1 VIVAHGG
8 TPGSVA
14 ACSAGTL
21 QIRDTIRSMRILQIC
36 SAREIGGGER
46 HLADLANGLTRRD
59 HDVFAALIPSSP
71 LRSELS
77 SVPEQ
82 NILQAPMRNALN
94 VSSALKLARFASENR
109 IQIIHAHVARDYPLA
124 ALVARRSS
132 AHLIL
137 TRHVLFPMN
146 RAHKLTLRCT
156 DRVSAVSQAVADGL
170 RAQRIFSEDQIV
182 LIHNGIDVDR
192 FARGREDALA
202 KKDLTHQNLRVG
214 MIGHL
219 APIKGQEDFIRAA
232 AIVCRQ
238 CQDVEFVIAGE
249 DKSRSGEHRRNLE
262 RLIAELNLDQHVSLI
277 GWVDDVAKLLP
288 NFDLFVSP
296 SRSEPF
302 GLSIVEAMAAGV
314 PVIATASEGA
324 REIIDDRQA
333 GRLVP
338 IGDVETLADAISG
351 LLADPELRESI
362 SAEAQRRVRE
372 RFSLE
377 RMLDATEEVYREVL
391 Q

>member
-1 VIVAHGG
+1 
-8 TPGSVA
+8 
-14 ACSAGTL
+14 
-21 QIRDTIRSMRILQIC
+21 MRILQIC
-36 SAREIGGGER
+36 SARQIGGGER

-59 HDVFAALIPSSP
+59 HHVFAALIPSSP
-71 LRSELS
+71 LLSELS

-82 NILQAPMRNALN
+82 NIVQAPMRNALD

-146 RAHKLTLRCT
+146 RAHKLTLRRT
-156 DRVSAVSQAVADGL
+156 DRVIAVSQAVADGL
-170 RAQRIFSEDQIV
+170 RAQRIFNRDKIV

-192 FARGREDALA
+192 FVRGREDRFTNIKAA
-202 KKDLTHQNLRVG
+202 DQNLRVG

-232 AIVCRQ
+232 EIVCRQ
-238 CQDVEFVIAGE
+238 RRDVEFVIAGE
-249 DKSRSGEHRRNLE
+249 DKSRNGEHRRSIE
-262 RLIAELNLDQHVSLI
+262 TLIAELNLDQHVSLI

-302 GLSIVEAMAAGV
+302 GLSIVEAMAAAV

-324 REIIDDRQA
+324 REIIDDQQT
-333 GRLVP
+333 GLLVP
-338 IGDVETLADAISG
+338 IGDAEALADAISG
-351 LLADPELRESI
+351 LLADSELRERLG
-362 SAEAQRRVRE
+362 AEAQRRVRE

-377 RMLDATEEVYREVL
+377 RMLDATEEVYRDVVC
-391 Q
+391 